1 MPLTPR
7 CTRAAPDRAL
17 SLAGTQS
24 RRVPFEAAAQYD
36 AIDTYAG
43 DVGPLDHGT
52 FDVGAGT
59 ACGGARSSRRAL
71 ASWNLSRLM

>member
-43 DVGPLDHGT
+43 DVGPLDHERPAVAPPRDRG
-52 FDVGAGT
+52 DHGRRVDAGALV
-59 ACGGARSSRRAL
+59 AQE
-71 ASWNLSRLM
+71 

>member
-43 DVGPLDHGT
+43 DVGPLDHERPAVAPRAIAAIT
-52 FDVGAGT
+52 AGALMPV
-59 ACGGARSSRRAL
+59 RS
-71 ASWNLSRLM
+71 